1 VYMVTRNI
9 KKGVEAANKM
19 RAEVGG
25 TGKELKLHHLECEMM
40 SLQNVVRLAEEFK
53 QQSQKLDI
61 LVTMAGVFYPGPLDR

>member
-1 VYMVTRNI
+1 MGYATALKLAENGAQVYMVTRNI

-40 SLQNVVRLAEEFK
+40 SL
-53 QQSQKLDI
+53 
-61 LVTMAGVFYPGPLDR
+61 